1 MAVFRESY
9 SEPHEVRSLA
19 PCAKVIALTATATSL
34 TRKTVMDVLL
44 MDNPHV
50 IFESPGKHNVAY
62 SVYYIPEDKSL
73 EDYFH
78 WLGDELMTHIKSS
91 ATRTVTY
98 CQTIKQC
105 YSRSKLSTLNSFVV

>member
-73 EDYFH
+73 DYFH
-78 WLGDELMTHIKSS
+78 WLGDELMTHIKTN
-91 ATRTVTY
+91 ATPTVIY

-105 YSRSKLSTLNSFVV
+105 YSRSELSTLNSFVV